1 MLARVSTMGH
11 NPSRFVE
18 LSASAPTEMARR
30 REGGDTMCGLGMGEL
45 LIILA
50 IVVLIFGA
58 SRLPQ
63 LGKALGETVR
73 NFKKGSSG
81 AGSVAEGE
89 KKSAE
94 PIEVHEVGQL
104 ADGEKKDDE
113 KKS

>member
-1 MLARVSTMGH
+1 
-11 NPSRFVE
+11 
-18 LSASAPTEMARR
+18 
-30 REGGDTMCGLGMGEL
+30 MCGLGMGEL

-50 IVVLIFGA
+50 IVVLLFGA

-81 AGSVAEGE
+81 GAVANEE
-89 KKSAE
+89 KKGADA
-94 PIEVHEVGQL
+94 IEVHEVGKL
-104 ADGEKKDDE
+104 GEGEKKDDE

>member
-1 MLARVSTMGH
+1 
-11 NPSRFVE
+11 
-18 LSASAPTEMARR
+18 
-30 REGGDTMCGLGMGEL
+30 MCGLGMGEL

-73 NFKKGSSG
+73 NFKKGSAA
-81 AGSVAEGE
+81 AGSVANGE
-89 KKSAE
+89 KKSADS
-94 PIEVHEVGQL
+94 IEVHEVGQL
-104 ADGEKKDDE
+104 AEGDEKKDE

>member
-1 MLARVSTMGH
+1 
-11 NPSRFVE
+11 
-18 LSASAPTEMARR
+18 
-30 REGGDTMCGLGMGEL
+30 MCGLGMGEL

-73 NFKKGSSG
+73 NFKKGSG
-81 AGSVAEGE
+81 GGSVTEGE
-89 KKSAE
+89 KKSAD

-104 ADGEKKDDE
+104 EAEKKDEE
-113 KKS
+113 KQS